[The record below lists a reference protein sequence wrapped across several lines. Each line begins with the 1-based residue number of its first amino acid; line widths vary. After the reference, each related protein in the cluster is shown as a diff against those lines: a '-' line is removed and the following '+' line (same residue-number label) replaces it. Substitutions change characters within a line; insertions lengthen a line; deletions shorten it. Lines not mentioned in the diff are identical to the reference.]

1 MRSRAAAANA
11 APIRVGWAETPGHLA
26 PLVAVLAKKHPQI
39 MPGDGKTYDFEPI
52 RFPGSTPQ
60 IQALAIHEL
69 EVAAFSDSAFA
80 LAITNAHLDVQ
91 IVADV
96 IQTGHAGYFPGEYVV
111 AKDGPIK
118 TIADVKGKRVATNAI
133 GSEADSTMR
142 AMLRKHAIKDSDFTT
157 VEANFANQPAM
168 LEEGKVDM
176 IELLPQF
183 AHDLMATG
191 KYRILF
197 TAAQV
202 NGISEAVFWCVRADF
217 IAAHRPAMIDFLTD
231 YMRAVRWFLDPKNR
245 KEALAILAG
254 VTHKPLQDLQFAF
267 TAHDFYRSPDLIAGY
282 SGGPEGDRRRRKA
295 RRPAE
300 GHRGQPQICRS
311 VAGQSR
317 GEGPRSPWLLIPPN
331 CSVSRPSRKPRSRS
345 CRGRAAGPS
354 GAALGGAVALY
365 ADPAAGAGLGSG
377 DPAGPGVAP
386 GDAGARPGVH
396 RLVGLD
402 GERRSGHQ
410 RRDLARPRR
419 CRARPRDRHRRPAR
433 RTDGLVQAGPNDVQP
448 DRCRRST
455 RCPNRR

>member
-1 MRSRAAAANA
+1 MPMKILLAVVAVLIGGALASADAPPAAAATPV
-11 APIRVGWAETPGHLA
+11 PIRVGWAETPGHLA
-26 PLVAVLAKKHPQI
+26 PLVAVLAKKHPEI

-91 IVADV
+91 IIADV
-96 IQTGHAGYFPGEYVV
+96 IQTGHKGYFPGEYVV
-111 AKDGPIK
+111 ANDGPIK
-118 TIADVKGKRVATNAI
+118 TVADVKGKRVATNAI

-142 AMLRKHAIKDSDFTT
+142 AMLRKHGIKDSDFTT

-202 NGISEAVFWCVRADF
+202 NGISEAVFWCARADF

-245 KEALAILAG
+245 TEALAILTA

-267 TAHDFYRSPDLIAGY
+267 TPRDFYRSPDLLPDIPAVQKEIDEDVKLGVL
-282 SGGPEGDRRRRKA
+282 PKA
-295 RRPAE
+295 
-300 GHRGQPQICRS
+300 IT
-311 VAGQSR
+311 V
-317 GEGPRSPWLLIPPN
+317 SPKYVDLSL
-331 CSVSRPSRKPRSRS
+331 VK
-345 CRGRAAGPS
+345 AA
-354 GAALGGAVALY
+354 AK
-365 ADPAAGAGLGSG
+365 GLGLHGS
-377 DPAGPGVAP
+377 
-386 GDAGARPGVH
+386 
-396 RLVGLD
+396 
-402 GERRSGHQ
+402 
-410 RRDLARPRR
+410 
-419 CRARPRDRHRRPAR
+419 
-433 RTDGLVQAGPNDVQP
+433 
-448 DRCRRST
+448 
-455 RCPNRR
+455 